1 MKVLDKKGA
10 LPEFVPM
17 LVIYIILFIIII
29 TLIYLIYTG
38 GLDFIK
44 PAIEIGG
51 KKFE

>member
-1 MKVLDKKGA
+1 MKYLDKKGA

-17 LVIYIILFIIII
+17 IVIYIILFIIAV
-29 TLIYLIYTG
+29 TLIYLVYTG

-44 PAIEIGG
+44 PAIEMGG